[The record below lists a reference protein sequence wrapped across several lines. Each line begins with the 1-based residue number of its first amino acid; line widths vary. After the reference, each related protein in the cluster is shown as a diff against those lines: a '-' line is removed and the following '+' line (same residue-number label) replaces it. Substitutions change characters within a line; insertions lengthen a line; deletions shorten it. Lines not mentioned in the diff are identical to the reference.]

1 MVVKNADNLM
11 KGFATSLSII
21 LSCALS
27 SIFFHDLKLSVLF
40 ILGST
45 TVVASTIAFG
55 YTPKSD
61 EGRANSRT
69 TTPPPACMTETAAAT

>member
-27 SIFFHDLKLSVLF
+27 SIFFHDLKLSLLF

-55 YTPKSD
+55 YTPKSV
-61 EGRANSRT
+61 EGKANKMAP
-69 TTPPPACMTETAAAT
+69 PPPAYLTETAPAT

>member
-27 SIFFHDLKLSVLF
+27 SIFFHDLKLSLLF

-55 YTPKSD
+55 YTPKSV
-61 EGRANSRT
+61 EGKANKKAP
-69 TTPPPACMTETAAAT
+69 PPPAYLTETAPAT

>member
-27 SIFFHDLKLSVLF
+27 SIFFHDLKLSLLF

-55 YTPKSD
+55 YTPKSI
-61 EGRANSRT
+61 EGKAT
-69 TTPPPACMTETAAAT
+69 KMAPPPPAYLTETAPAT